1 MNFCEL
7 LCTDSATVKLS
18 LVSLSVDYDL
28 FTSQTFPVATLISQ
42 HGSTICSTVCSHVWP
57 CRINAC
63 PAVCTLSPN
72 VISEPQTA
80 VSYSRE
86 T

>member
-1 MNFCEL
+1 MNYCEL
-7 LCTDSATVKLS
+7 LCINSVTVKLS

-42 HGSTICSTVCSHVWP
+42 HGSTIYCTVCSHVWP
-57 CRINAC
+57 CCINAC

-72 VISEPQTA
+72 EPQTA

-86 T
+86 AWE